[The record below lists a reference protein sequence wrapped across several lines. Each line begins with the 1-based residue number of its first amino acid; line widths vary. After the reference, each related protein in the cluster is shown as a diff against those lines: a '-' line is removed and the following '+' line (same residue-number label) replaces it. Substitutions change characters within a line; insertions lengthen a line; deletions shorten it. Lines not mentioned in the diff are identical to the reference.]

1 MPGIGKKTMQAIVD
15 DRRRAPFTSFEDLAQ
30 RVHLKEPE
38 RLIAA
43 RMEQELTGVDD
54 KYRLFIAP

>member
-1 MPGIGKKTMQAIVD
+1 KKTMQAIVD